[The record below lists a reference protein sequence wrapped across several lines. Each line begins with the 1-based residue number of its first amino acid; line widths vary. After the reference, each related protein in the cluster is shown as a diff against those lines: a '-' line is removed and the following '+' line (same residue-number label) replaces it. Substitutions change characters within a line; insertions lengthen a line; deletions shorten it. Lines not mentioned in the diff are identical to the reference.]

1 LASKDGYGIVLSYC
15 NVSGLVPAI
24 KRLKALPSSRFR
36 SRGGLFML
44 HSRLAVSCLII
55 FSLLV
60 VSGGTVVGQVAAPSK
75 SADDK
80 SFEYT
85 PANLE
90 PVFDKFWAALDN
102 GYSYFVLKAKVD
114 WAKLKEEHRS
124 KALAAKN
131 EAEFVGVL
139 KKMLEPLN
147 DIHVFIITK
156 DGQRVDTGKRTWDYN
171 GNRKVVLDQ
180 LESKVEC
187 GSYATVAKTKPD
199 GFGYFLMQNQGS
211 ATKTTV
217 EKAAKAIRDLN
228 DAPGFIVDLRRANG
242 GSEPLA
248 QEIAKLFC
256 DMTVVYAK
264 SKYRS
269 GPGHDEF
276 GRIYERKLEAGKP
289 GAAFTKPVACLL
301 GPGCISSGEGFAKM
315 MKALPH
321 VTTVGLPTAG
331 ASGNP
336 RPVKLGETG
345 ITVYYSSWV
354 DMLPDGTGIEGKGVP
369 PEIEVRETA
378 NAYKDADPTLAKA
391 LEILRDKIKK

>member
-1 LASKDGYGIVLSYC
+1 MA
-15 NVSGLVPAI
+15 
-24 KRLKALPSSRFR
+24 RTQ
-36 SRGGLFML
+36 
-44 HSRLAVSCLII
+44 LAVSSLLLCG
-55 FSLLV
+55 LLV
-60 VSGGTVVGQVAAPSK
+60 VSGSNAAGQVSTPSMA
-75 SADDK
+75 ADDK
-80 SFEYT
+80 PFEYT

-90 PVFDKFWAALDN
+90 PVFDKFWTALDN
-102 GYSYFVLKAKVD
+102 GYSYFFLKPKID
-114 WAKLKEEHRS
+114 WAKLKEEHRP
-124 KALAAKN
+124 KALAAKS

-156 DGQRVDTGKRTWDYN
+156 DGKRMDTGKRTWDYN

-180 LESKVEC
+180 LEGKVEC
-187 GSYATVAKTKPD
+187 GSFATVAKTKLD

-211 ATKTTV
+211 ATKETV

-228 DAPGFIVDLRRANG
+228 DAPGFIVDLRRSNG

-256 DMTVVYAK
+256 DKSVVYAK

-276 GRIYERKLEAGKP
+276 GKIYERKLEAGK

-345 ITVYYSSWV
+345 ITVYHSSWV
-354 DMLPDGTGIEGKGVP
+354 DILPDGTAIEGKGVP
-369 PEIEVRETA
+369 PEIEVRETN

-391 LEILRDKIKK
+391 LEIVRSKIKK